1 MPNIT
6 EATPGAA
13 GPSPGRVR
21 VVIWATASAL
31 GLVLVVLTTVFLV
44 FSVLPSDPIRNALGV
59 NASEVAIA
67 ALRTELGY
75 DRPLPERYAR
85 FIASAVQLDFGR
97 SVHTRQ
103 PVRPMV
109 IEAMGITARN
119 GAIALGASVL
129 VSFSLTAVA
138 FLTNRRVER
147 GIVFLCR
154 VLTSVPS
161 LIVAIVVG
169 MMAYS
174 LLGSFAEG
182 GARATLGII
191 AAIAV
196 YPICS
201 LAEIGV
207 SEAARVRHAG
217 FVAASRCFGMSES
230 SIFVRCV
237 LPVVLTSWMGQLSNL
252 AASIIVSSTVFEV
265 VFSLPGLGNLL
276 ARAVVK
282 NDLPVMQGIAVAI
295 VLIFLGVDAIFD
307 RVLLPRVAVNLKGT
321 T

>member
-1 MPNIT
+1 MPHT
-6 EATPGAA
+6 AEVTPGVASL
-13 GPSPGRVR
+13 SPRRVR
-21 VVIWATASAL
+21 AAIWASACVL
-31 GLVLVVLTTVFLV
+31 GLILFVLTTVFLV

-59 NASEVAIA
+59 NASEEAIA
-67 ALRTELGY
+67 SLRTELGY
-75 DRPLPERYAR
+75 GRPLPERYVR

-103 PVRPMV
+103 PVRPVV
-109 IEAMGITARN
+109 IEALGITARN
-119 GAIALGASVL
+119 GAIALGTSVL
-129 VSFSLTAVA
+129 VSLSLTAVA
-138 FLTNRRVER
+138 FLTNRKVER
-147 GIVFLCR
+147 GIVLLCR
-154 VLTSVPS
+154 AFTSVPS

-217 FVAASRCFGMSES
+217 FVAASRSFGMSEP

-237 LPVVLTSWMGQLSNL
+237 LPVVLTSWMGQVSNL
-252 AASIIVSSTVFEV
+252 AASIIVSSTIFEV

-276 ARAVVK
+276 VRAVVQ
-282 NDLPVMQGIAVAI
+282 NDLPVMQGIAVVI
-295 VLIFLGVDAIFD
+295 VLTFLGIDAVFD
-307 RVLLPRVAVNLKGT
+307 RLLLPRVAVNLKGAT
-321 T
+321 